1 MRGKTGFDDFP
12 GRVYVPFACY
22 FGRLS
27 VLCRTRDADLPE
39 RGGCDI
45 WAVSHGR
52 SLALHSS
59 TATALPGDE
68 RGVGGREPDHPV
80 CMPP

>member
-39 RGGCDI
+39 RRGAGG
-45 WAVSHGR
+45 
-52 SLALHSS
+52 
-59 TATALPGDE
+59 
-68 RGVGGREPDHPV
+68 GGGGAISGP
-80 CMPP
+80 

>member
-39 RGGCDI
+39 RRGAGG
-45 WAVSHGR
+45 G
-52 SLALHSS
+52 
-59 TATALPGDE
+59 G
-68 RGVGGREPDHPV
+68 GVRYLGREPWAVTRAALVDSHRTPWR
-80 CMPP
+80 